1 MHRAWF
7 GSVDK
12 VPQPR
17 GLAPLVLLVLFA
29 LQSALFCGRA
39 HAFHVGSTFDA
50 IPGKGGAGGIFYTG
64 APTERGYTCAACHL
78 APEGKIRVGL
88 STTPPGLFEN
98 RRYTAGQAYVV
109 TVRLLNEHRGLSS
122 ARSNFNGF
130 AAVFLDGKKQHAG
143 RVSGFAPDE
152 YYASG
157 NALIASAGKTVGT
170 ATWSFTWTAPAA
182 GAGALS
188 FYIGMVDGNGA
199 DSPPTQTLTDPLGDD
214 VITASLVL
222 SDGSTA
228 ALGPGSGPEA
238 PFQSPT
244 WDRAPGSTG
253 LLAAIRVSS
262 LGGSHVRT
270 SREPLA
276 RARARR
282 RLAPRLLQRD
292 RWDGSLPR
300 GHLHR

>member
-1 MHRAWF
+1 MVLR
-7 GSVDK
+7 
-12 VPQPR
+12 PR
-17 GLAPLVLLVLFA
+17 GLAPLVLFALSVLFVLQGA
-29 LQSALFCGRA
+29 LLCGRA
-39 HAFHVGSTFDA
+39 FAFHVGSTFDA
-50 IPGKGGAGGIFYTG
+50 VPGKGGAGGIFYTG

-78 APEGKIRVGL
+78 SPEGKIRAGL

-152 YYASG
+152 YYAAGS
-157 NALIASAGKTVGT
+157 ALIASAGKTVGT

-182 GAGALS
+182 GAGPISL
-188 FYIGMVDGNGA
+188 YIGMVDGNGA

-228 ALGPGSGPEA
+228 TLGRGPGPLA
-238 PFQSPT
+238 PCKSLT
-244 WDRAPGSTG
+244 WDRASGPTG
-253 LLAAIRVSS
+253 LLVAIRVSS

-276 RARARR
+276 RTRARR
-282 RLAPRLLQRD
+282 RLAPRLLKRD
-292 RWDGSLPR
+292 RRGGSLPR